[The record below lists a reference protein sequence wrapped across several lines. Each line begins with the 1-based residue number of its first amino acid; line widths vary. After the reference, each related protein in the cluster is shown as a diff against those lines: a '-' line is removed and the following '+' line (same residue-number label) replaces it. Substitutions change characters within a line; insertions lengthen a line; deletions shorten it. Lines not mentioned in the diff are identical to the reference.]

1 MFKVKT
7 DSVAGY
13 KEMKIPYT
21 LLSTNED
28 TRNLVIM
35 LPGAGYSAQAPLF
48 HYSTGVFLNKSSD
61 VLQVNYSY
69 NDKFYDNFSIDE
81 ISDAIKHDVRVVI
94 DQVLNDRSYESFCLI
109 GKSLGTIAMSSEL
122 KRSIF
127 KDAKAVWLTPLIKR
141 EDVFEAMVKGENRAL
156 CFIGDNDQHY
166 NAERYEQIVNNTN
179 MVSTLFLN
187 ANHGLQYENDP
198 VNSIDVLK
206 NVIKEINEF

>member
-81 ISDAIKHDVRVVI
+81 ISDAIKHDVRGVI

-122 KRSIF
+122 KRNIF
-127 KDAKAVWLTPLIKR
+127 KEAKAVWLTPLIKR
-141 EDVFEAMVKGENRAL
+141 EDVFEAMVKAENRGL

-166 NAERYEQIVNNTN
+166 NAERYEQIVQNTN
-179 MVSTLFLN
+179 IVSTLFPN
-187 ANHGLQYENDP
+187 VNHGLQYENDP
-198 VNSIDVLK
+198 VTSIDVLK
-206 NVIKEINEF
+206 SVIKEINEF